1 MQRLLRNTGENRLRR
16 IIRMSSMTGSA
27 SASSLLAVRQ
37 QMPVG
42 LVLVCMMLVLMVILF
57 GAGDGGLVV

>member
-1 MQRLLRNTGENRLRR
+1 
-16 IIRMSSMTGSA
+16 MSSMTGSA